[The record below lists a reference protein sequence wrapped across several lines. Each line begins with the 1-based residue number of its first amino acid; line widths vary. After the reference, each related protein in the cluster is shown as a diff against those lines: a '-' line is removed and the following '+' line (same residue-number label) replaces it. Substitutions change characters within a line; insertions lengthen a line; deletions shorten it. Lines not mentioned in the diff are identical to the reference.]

1 MPSAEAR
8 VDTDRSSRYL
18 VQLCKHASAMGRGRH
33 GARVHAGASTAGH
46 DVPVQAEW
54 TDTRG
59 RLTFTPWGECTL
71 TADADVLRLRI
82 DARDE
87 IGLHNIRDVITKDVE
102 RVGRRDKLSLIWL
115 PAAGSPSTGG
125 VGRR

>member
-8 VDTDRSSRYL
+8 IDTDRSSRYL

-33 GARVHAGASTAGH
+33 GARMHPGAAPAGRE
-46 DVPVQAEW
+46 VQVQAEW

-71 TADADVLRLRI
+71 AADADALRLRI

-87 IGLHNIRDVITKDVE
+87 SGLHNIRDILTKDVD
-102 RVGRRDKLSLIWL
+102 RIGRRDNLILTWL
-115 PAAGSPSTGG
+115 PVAGSGSA
-125 VGRR
+125 